1 MKRIL
6 IGVLIVMLIIL
17 VVVLW
22 TDKKSPDTTP
32 DIPNNNTNIEDTN
45 NKQPDEPDNEL
56 TLNLSNDGTVAVWWW
71 HKDDADVKYRENYL
85 SFLEKNSVNEI
96 YIDWHNFEKS
106 ELADFV
112 IDAGK
117 HGMKVSFLAGE
128 AEWVLP
134 DNNDFD
140 DVLNDY
146 LEYQAWASPEARL
159 SSLHLD
165 IEPHQ
170 LRTFQ
175 DDKDL
180 HIQYF
185 ADFVVDVT
193 KKIRAANDRI
203 EWDVTFWYDE
213 YDVTNEYG
221 ETENFVRLL
230 ARNSDALCIMSY
242 RDSVAGMLD
251 CASYEIEVCKEYNRK
266 IILGLET
273 KSDEGDKVS
282 FMEEGRKEMYGVC
295 EIIFAD
301 LAKKFGTGN
310 YGVAIHHLNTWYRLE
325 DEYINGR

>member
-1 MKRIL
+1 MKRIGL
-6 IGVLIVMLIIL
+6 IVIIALLVVLIV
-17 VVVLW
+17 VLCI
-22 TDKKSPDTTP
+22 DKPATQPD
-32 DIPNNNTNIEDTN
+32 NNDVTN
-45 NKQPDEPDNEL
+45 NENVETDPGTNEDPVEEL
-56 TLNLSNDGTVAVWWW
+56 TLNLSDDGTVAVWWW
-71 HKDDADVKYRENYL
+71 HKDDAAPQYRETYL

-96 YIDWHNFEKS
+96 YIDWHNFEKE
-106 ELADFV
+106 ELASFV

-140 DVLNDY
+140 DVLDAY

-170 LRTFQ
+170 LRTFN

-193 KKIRAANDRI
+193 NKIRAANDRI

-221 ETENFVRLL
+221 VTENFVRLL

-282 FMEEGRKEMYGVC
+282 FMEEGRREMYGVC
-295 EIIFAD
+295 ETVFDD
-301 LAKKFGTGN
+301 LARQFGTGN
-310 YGVAIHHLNTWYRLE
+310 YGVAIHHLNTWYRLA
-325 DEYINGR
+325 DDYINGR